1 MPFRLFTGPPEQDF
15 PPRILSDKVD
25 TSDVQNAYA
34 PVPDRGRVDFFF
46 DNYKA
51 LPNIDRC
58 FDVMERSDDEL
69 GRLGVRKAY
78 FMVCGL
84 DLFRDEA
91 IVWRERLL
99 QAGKETKMVLYPG
112 LPHGL
117 GLGYIREDIFP
128 PKHKWDDDCVE
139 GVRWLTCQW

>member
-51 LPNIDRC
+51 LPNNDRC

-91 IVWRERLL
+91 VVWARGYFEREKR
-99 QAGKETKMVLYPG
+99 Q
-112 LPHGL
+112 
-117 GLGYIREDIFP
+117 
-128 PKHKWDDDCVE
+128 KWYYT
-139 GVRWLTCQW
+139 RAYHMY